1 MLARECYQAVLASKE
16 NHAWMVEEEP
26 MKLTRELEDVEPVEG
41 DPLKVTKVG
50 EELNSL
56 IKGKV
61 VKFLK
66 ENLDVFA

>member
-1 MLARECYQAVLASKE
+1 
-16 NHAWMVEEEP
+16 MVEEEP

-56 IKGKV
+56 IKGKI